1 MSDRSTSCADRIE
14 AELATTEQGYT
25 ELWQRLD
32 NQDADY
38 IEYDAVYEELEP
50 LAISVKPVVTVQLS
64 WGGPSDWLEIGL
76 DGTEHGYIEYVTYH
90 FADWFDHAERQLP
103 EYEAPA
109 IWRAAE
115 YYAEV
120 ARNV

>member
-1 MSDRSTSCADRIE
+1 MSEHALSCAERIE
-14 AELATTEQGYT
+14 TELSKTEQGYAG
-25 ELWQRLD
+25 LWRRLD
-32 NQDADY
+32 NQGADDDTCDA
-38 IEYDAVYEELEP
+38 IYEELD
-50 LAISVKPVVTVQLS
+50 LLGLSVKPVVTVQLS

-76 DGTEHGYIEYVTYH
+76 DGSEDRHIEYVTYH

-115 YYAEV
+115 YYAEA
-120 ARNV
+120 ARNI